1 MVAYATCPAAL
12 PQTAAMTAPDLSFRN
27 RLHII
32 IDGTDTPAG
41 RTFDAILIVLIIVSV
56 LVIMLDSV
64 EQWHQQ
70 FREVFWYLEWGF
82 TLLFT
87 LEYLLRLYS
96 MPNRW
101 RYATSFFGIVDLLS
115 ILPSYLSILLP
126 GSQNLLVVRVLRILR
141 IFRILKLTRY
151 LEQANFLLV
160 ALRGSRQKIIVFF
173 TFILTLVT
181 ISGALLYVVEG
192 HHNGFTS
199 IPKSIYWAI
208 VTFATVGYGDMTP
221 KTGLGQFIAS
231 VVILLGYTVLAVP
244 TGIFS
249 AELNKAHQ
257 QAELAVE
264 CPTCGE
270 RGHARDAHFCD
281 HCGGELHI

>member
-1 MVAYATCPAAL
+1 MAATDPL
-12 PQTAAMTAPDLSFRN
+12 KPPSPHRPLTLRD
-27 RLHII
+27 RLHIV
-32 IDGTDTPAG
+32 IDGTDTKAG
-41 RTFDAILIVLIIVSV
+41 RTFDAILIVMIVLSV

-64 EQWHQQ
+64 RAWHTMYAEA
-70 FREVFWYLEWGF
+70 FEVIEWGF
-82 TLLFT
+82 TILFT
-87 LEYLLRLYS
+87 IEYLLRLYS

-115 ILPSYLSILLP
+115 ILPGYLSLFIP
-126 GSQNLLVVRVLRILR
+126 NAQNLLIVRILRILR

-160 ALRGSRQKIIVFF
+160 AIKSSRQKIIVFF

-192 HHNGFTS
+192 HENGFTS

-221 KTGLGQFIAS
+221 KTPAGQFIAS

-244 TGIFS
+244 TGILS
-249 AELNKAHQ
+249 SELTRAHNDIE
-257 QAELAVE
+257 QAIE
-264 CPTCGE
+264 CPHCGKF
-270 RGHARDAHFCD
+270 GHANDAKYCD
-281 HCGGELHI
+281 GCGGRLNV